1 MGEHDT
7 STTSETDHLR
17 LNVEDIRNHPRYIR
31 VCSRQAPD
39 FDFSMVK
46 LASAVDFSAHP
57 HIRPICLPTD
67 SRNSFAGVKA
77 TITGWGRVV
86 SGGQQPSVL
95 QEVDLIALSNSQCR
109 YLSLIFG
116 HYYSHYKLS
125 YLTVKDTA
133 PLLLIA

>member
-95 QEVDLIALSNSQCR
+95 QEVDLISLSNGQCR
-109 YLSLIFG
+109 YNSSLLSII
-116 HYYSHYKLS
+116 LS
-125 YLTVKDTA
+125 NFT
-133 PLLLIA
+133 

>member
-1 MGEHDT
+1 M
-7 STTSETDHLR
+7 
-17 LNVEDIRNHPRYIR
+17 NVEAVTNHPNYMS
-31 VCSRQAPD
+31 VCSQRVPD

-46 LASAVDFSAHP
+46 LASAVDFRTHS
-57 HIRPICLPTD
+57 HIRPICLPTN
-67 SRNSFAGVKA
+67 SRNNFAGVTA
-77 TITGWGRVV
+77 TITGWGRLV
-86 SGGQQPSVL
+86 SWGQQPSVL